1 MLEIWE
7 PGGDVQPDSREY
19 LAAERTLLA
28 YIRTGLS
35 MMGFGFVVARFS
47 LFLAELVALRADAIT
62 APRGVSIWFGT
73 LLVFSGVLVNLI
85 SSFEYRRFVRKLN
98 EQNRANWPV
107 AWLPITTAVLLSLVG
122 IAMAIYLLWLK

>member
-1 MLEIWE
+1 M
-7 PGGDVQPDSREY
+7 QPDSREY